1 MREQKN
7 CKNGNDYF
15 IGLDIGTDSVGYA
28 VVNTDYSLARF
39 KGEPMWGVMLFDGAE
54 NCDGRRRFRTF
65 RRRLARRQQR
75 VDLIQRLFCREIA
88 KVDPNFFLRLNE
100 SSLCKEERSPETL
113 TGCDWDDKTYYEK
126 YPTIHHLICEFME
139 SAEGKDVRLLYLVCA
154 WLVAHR
160 GHFLNPADPDNVD
173 ALLDMNPLYE
183 ELKNW
188 FDIYG
193 DSCPWQNRG
202 SAEKFSEIL
211 QKKQGIKTKKEEL
224 REKLFAG
231 GKLPKK
237 GEDDPFDCGKFL
249 DLLAGGKVDVK
260 DLFGL
265 ENPENS
271 DKIALSDNDSVDEI
285 CSRLTEKDAE
295 LLRIAKN
302 MYDCGSLTR
311 ILKGSQP
318 NSGYPMISEVKVKQ
332 YRNHGKDLEKL
343 KYLFRKYASAAEKKQ
358 VFGEKNGSYS
368 VYIKK
373 GKRKEEKQKK
383 EKQKKGKQE
392 SFYDD
397 VRKILDSWNL
407 SEEDQKIRDE
417 IFKRMDANA
426 YMELQVHSDNGSI
439 PYQLY
444 YAELKKILGN
454 AEKEFPF
461 LSEKDADGK
470 TVSEKILSVFTF
482 RVPYYVGPLSNVDED
497 GKPESSHAWIRRK
510 EPGDIFPWNFE
521 EKVDLEECQKAF
533 MDHLTGKCTYFP
545 WESVLPKDS
554 LLYSKYKILNEINS
568 IKIEGRS
575 ISVEV
580 KQAIF
585 GLFKEK
591 KKVKFEDIRKCL
603 IDNEKLSPEDP
614 AEKIGGIDK
623 TIKSQYRPYHDFRRL
638 LASKAL
644 TEEQVEDIIRHFV
657 CMEDAWDRVKWL
669 KKAYRNL
676 SEEDVLYLSRLKYR
690 GFGNLSEHLLNGFVG
705 TSKET
710 GGHGT
715 VLHFLWT
722 TNDNLMQ
729 ILEDADRYDFK
740 ERLEEVR
747 EDYYAE
753 NHPTLTDRLE
763 DLYLSNA
770 VKRQVIRTLDVVSDI
785 LHARKGQPPKKIFV
799 EMARGGT
806 PEQKGKRTKSRPD
819 QLHNLYREAKKNPDL
834 SKDVKDMLQELGQC
848 DGDAS
853 RKLQRKKLF
862 LYFCQLGRCM
872 YCGEPLSLA
881 EIENGK
887 VCDLDHIWPQSK
899 IKDDSLD
906 NLVLVHSKE
915 NREKSASYPL
925 PEDCRTKMSEHWRA
939 LRKANLISEKKYSRL
954 IRSQSFTAEEQMGF
968 IARQLVETR
977 QSTKA
982 VAQLLKENCG
992 EDTEIVYV
1000 KAGAV
1005 SEFRHEY
1012 GAICQKAFPLSDEDA
1027 RKREL
1032 VKSRTANDVHH
1043 AHDAYLNVVVGNV
1056 FDERFSKQ
1064 WFSVE
1069 RDKYSLNFDALFGE
1083 KYQRDPGIWNPKTHL
1098 PNIDRTM
1105 ATCAVHLT
1113 KYALRQKGAFF
1124 DIMPKAAAEKG
1135 KESALIPRKQG
1146 LDPKKYGGYNNPTVS
1161 FFVLAAYRSGRKK
1174 EVSLVPVRLLEA
1186 ERFLASPEF
1195 AQEYVKKELGEKA
1208 TDVTLPLGRRILK
1221 VNTVFSLDGF
1231 TVCLAGKN
1239 GETVYFRSLQ
1249 TPYYSQEQIRYIKK
1263 VEKTGQKLADNKN
1276 YRIDER
1282 YDGISAEE
1290 NLRLFDALAQKIR
1303 SDLFRKIPGSGLNMD
1318 DARRQDFEN
1327 SEKEEQIKC
1336 LESMLEFLKTNRS
1349 GGCAMKKIKKT
1360 ESEAKET
1367 ESEAKGTES
1376 KGHIYLSKNLSNWK
1390 YSDVRILDRSA
1401 AGLFEKRSANLLD
1414 LLKEIPEDRKPAGDR
1429 PS

>member
-39 KGEPMWGVMLFDGAE
+39 KGEPMWGVMLFDSAE
-54 NCDGRRRFRTF
+54 NCDGRRQFRTF

-100 SSLCKEERSPETL
+100 SALCKEERSPETL
-113 TGCDWDDKTYYEK
+113 TGCDWDDKTYYKK

-160 GHFLNPADPDNVD
+160 GHFLNPADLDNVD

-183 ELKNW
+183 KLKNW

-202 SAEKFSEIL
+202 SAETFSEIL
-211 QKKQGIKTKKEEL
+211 QMQGVKTKKEAL
-224 REKLFAG
+224 RKALFEG
-231 GKLPKK
+231 GKPLKK

-265 ENPENS
+265 EDSENS

-285 CSRLTEKDAE
+285 CSSLMEKDAE

-318 NSGYPMISEVKVKQ
+318 NSGHRMISDVKVEQ
-332 YRNHGKDLEKL
+332 YNQHKEDLKELKDLV
-343 KYLFRKYASAAEKKQ
+343 RKYASAAERKQ
-358 VFGEKNGSYS
+358 FFCEKNGSYS

-373 GKRKEEKQKK
+373 GNRGDFYKEVK
-383 EKQKKGKQE
+383 
-392 SFYDD
+392 
-397 VRKILDSWNL
+397 KILDNRNF
-407 SEEDQKIRDE
+407 SEEDRKIKDQ
-417 IFKRMDANA
+417 IFERIDDNA
-426 YMELQVHSDNGSI
+426 YMALQVHSDNGNI

-482 RVPYYVGPLSNVDED
+482 RVPYYVGPLSNVDKD

-568 IKIEGRS
+568 IKIDGKS
-575 ISVEV
+575 VSVEV
-580 KQAIF
+580 KQEIF
-585 GLFKEK
+585 GLFKK
-591 KKVKFEDIRKCL
+591 TKKVKFKDLRNLL
-603 IDNEKLSPEDP
+603 ISRGILSSEEPD
-614 AEKIGGIDK
+614 EKISGIDK

-638 LASKAL
+638 LESKAL

-657 CMEDAWDRVKWL
+657 CMEDAQDRVKWL

-676 SEEDVLYLSRLKYR
+676 SEEDVQYLSRLKYQ
-690 GFGNLSEHLLNGFVG
+690 GFGNLSEHLLNGFEG

-710 GGHGT
+710 GEHGT

-740 ERLEEVR
+740 ERLEKAR

-806 PEQKGKRTKSRPD
+806 PEQKGKRTESRLD
-819 QLHNLYREAKKNPDL
+819 QLHRLYSEAKKNPVL
-834 SKDVKDMLQELGQC
+834 SDDAENMLRELSRYE
-848 DGDAS
+848 GDAS
-853 RKLQRKKLF
+853 RKLQREKLF

-906 NLVLVHSKE
+906 NLVLVHSEE

-925 PEDCRTKMSEHWRA
+925 SSACRTKMSEHWNA

-954 IRSQSFTAEEQMGF
+954 IRPQPFTAEEQMGF

-982 VAQLLKENCG
+982 VAQLLKEKCG

-1027 RKREL
+1027 KKREL

-1069 RDKYSLNFDALFGE
+1069 RDKYSLNFDALFGQE
-1083 KYQRDPGIWNPKTHL
+1083 YQRDPGIWNPKTHL

-1105 ATCAVHLT
+1105 ATRAVHLT

-1124 DIMPKAAAEKG
+1124 DIMPKAAAENG

-1146 LDPKKYGGYNNPTVS
+1146 LDPKKYGGYNKPTVS
-1161 FFVLAAYRSGRKK
+1161 FYVLAAYRSGRKK

-1231 TVCLAGKN
+1231 PVCLAGKT
-1239 GETVYFRSLQ
+1239 GAQILFRSLA

-1282 YDGISAEE
+1282 YDGISAEG

-1303 SDLFRKIPGSGLNMD
+1303 SDFFRKIPGSGLNTD
-1318 DARRQDFEN
+1318 DVRRKIFEN

-1336 LESMLEFLKTNRS
+1336 LESMLEFLKTNRP
-1349 GGCAMKKIKKT
+1349 GGCNMEKVGGKG
-1360 ESEAKET
+1360 SE
-1367 ESEAKGTES
+1367 G
-1376 KGHIYLSKNLSNWK
+1376 ILLLSMNLSNWK

-1414 LLKEIPEDRKPAGDR
+1414 LLKEIPEDRKPVK
-1429 PS
+1429 